1 MSPENISIGAG
12 EAIEQSSGF
21 KRFQQVKLR
30 YPSAIY
36 LEVDPTKDFVFAYG
50 HDAVALHSVLGTII
64 FESNYGPKIAGFKAA
79 KLEAFIGILGRAGYD
94 VVTHTRVTE
103 SAEDEAGTS
112 DRT

>member
-12 EAIEQSSGF
+12 EAIEKSSGF

-30 YPSAIY
+30 HPDAIY
-36 LEVDPTKDFVFAYG
+36 LEVDPTKDFVFAYDQ
-50 HDAVALHSVLGTII
+50 DAVALHSVLGAII
-64 FESNYGPKIAGFKAA
+64 FDSNYGPKIAGFKTA

-103 SAEDEAGTS
+103 SEDEAGTS